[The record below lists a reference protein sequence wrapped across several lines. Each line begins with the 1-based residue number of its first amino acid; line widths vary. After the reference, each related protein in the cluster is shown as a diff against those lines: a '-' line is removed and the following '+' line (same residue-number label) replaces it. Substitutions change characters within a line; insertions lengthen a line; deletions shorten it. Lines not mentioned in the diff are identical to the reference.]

1 MAVVQNELTQ
11 AFFAQQLEAID
22 AWLAQ
27 RQTYLG
33 ASDIPA
39 VLEIDEYKSAV
50 DVYLSKVEPPTQED
64 NEFLRAGR
72 FNEPAIIA
80 RYAYENQCI
89 VEPNGSEI
97 FRHPKHEFI
106 ACTPDAWI
114 VDQSGEDHGLLEV
127 KNTVKFITEPNPSHY
142 VQLQYQL
149 GCTGANWGVLCYLVQ
164 GFKLVHFR
172 YERNEEVIRNAI
184 TAGVH
189 FWQTHVVPRV
199 PPKAQMAGDTVAIFP
214 SHIDG
219 KRAVADDD
227 CIAYFNSAHGLKR
240 EMDGLKK
247 QYDLACEEVK
257 AFMGDSEILVMPIGD
272 GTRTKL
278 LATFKADKR
287 GTRSF
292 KPKFEDSA
300 TDAE

>member
-11 AFFAQQLEAID
+11 AFFAEQLRAID
-22 AWLAQ
+22 EWLAQ
-27 RQTYLG
+27 RMTYLG

-39 VLEIDEYKSAV
+39 VLEIDEYRSGLQ
-50 DVYLSKVEPPTQED
+50 VYLSKVEETAPED

-80 RYAYENQCI
+80 RYAYETECI
-89 VEPNGSEI
+89 AEPNGSEI

-114 VDQSGEDHGLLEV
+114 IDQVGDDHGLLEV
-127 KNTVKFITEPNPSHY
+127 KNTTKFISEANPTHY

-172 YERNEEVIRNAI
+172 FERNEEVIRNAI

-199 PPKAQMAGDTVAIFP
+199 PPKPRLPGDTVRLH
-214 SHIDG
+214 STHKDG
-219 KRAVADDD
+219 TRVIADDE

-240 EMDGLKK
+240 EIDALQK
-247 QYDLACEEVK
+247 QYDLACEQVK
-257 AFMGDSEILVMPIGD
+257 AFMGSAEILVAQGD
-272 GTRTKL
+272 GDGRSKL
-278 LATFKADKR
+278 LATFKTDKR
-287 GTRSF
+287 GSR
-292 KPKFEDSA
+292 KYLPKYDDGA
-300 TDAE
+300 TLE